1 MRAGIQL
8 HLDNWARISGA
19 IFSARYA
26 CPASLGCTPSGPI
39 RSGLPT
45 NQPSLIGS
53 MNVAPIHS
61 AWVLRVSRTYKT
73 SHGGLAVGHG
83 GPITSSFDEGAMGR
97 ARSKG
102 CCGRP
107 RLCVGSPP
115 LLLRG

>member
-73 SHGGLAVGHG
+73 SNGGLAVGHG
-83 GPITSSFDEGAMGR
+83 GPGTRPVEGGR
-97 ARSKG
+97 GGGAR
-102 CCGRP
+102 
-107 RLCVGSPP
+107 
-115 LLLRG
+115 